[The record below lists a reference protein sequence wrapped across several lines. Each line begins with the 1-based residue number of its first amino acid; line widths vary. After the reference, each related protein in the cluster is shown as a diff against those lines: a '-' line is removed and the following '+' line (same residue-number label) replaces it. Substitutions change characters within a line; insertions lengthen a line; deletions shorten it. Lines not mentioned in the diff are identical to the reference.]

1 MTLALQGRQEVRLMN
16 TTTGYVRPA
25 PYKGLAI
32 GSAILSACILAL
44 YILQQ
49 MGIIPMSFF

>member
-1 MTLALQGRQEVRLMN
+1 MNMT
-16 TTTGYVRPA
+16 TDYVRPA

-32 GSAILSACILAL
+32 GCAILSVCVLCL

-49 MGIIPMSFF
+49 MGIIPMSPF